1 MIQQPVVCNCRPDTT
16 LALLVPGPWVTRE
29 EHTLGTHRR
38 SPKKAPSPNLRQV
51 VNEVAEEC
59 VSDEGAR

>member
-1 MIQQPVVCNCRPDTT
+1 MQTQARPYPGTT
-16 LALLVPGPWVTRE
+16 GPWPWVTRE